1 MSDASAHATSPRA
14 PLVSIF
20 AIFALFA
27 LFLVVVYYVYVPRQT
42 GAFTDDGI
50 HTLALRKKNLAE
62 LHAKQ
67 AQQAASYA
75 WVDQKA
81 GIVQLPL
88 DRAMELT
95 VQKYAKKP

>member
-1 MSDASAHATSPRA
+1 
-14 PLVSIF
+14 LISIV

-27 LFLVVVYYVYVPRQT
+27 LFLGLVYYIYLPRQT

-50 HTLALRKKNLAE
+50 RTAAQRTKNLAE
-62 LHAKQ
+62 LRAKQ
-67 AQQAASYA
+67 AKQAASYA

-88 DRAMELT
+88 DRAMEIT
-95 VQKYAKKP
+95 VQHYAKR